1 MAQKRAAGKPEE
13 RRRGGAR
20 QNPEGRLEKRAES
33 RNGRTGGRREAAASR
48 QTKPVKP
55 ADLKKGET
63 PAKRMNQGNAADRTS
78 RLQTRNTPGARAQ
91 WKPGNMIYPVPAVL
105 VTVADSE
112 GNSNIIT
119 IAWTG
124 TICTNPP
131 MAYISVRP
139 ERYSYHMLRESG
151 EFVINLATES
161 MAYATDYCGVRS
173 GRDVDK
179 WKETGLTPVPA
190 QTVKAPVIAESP
202 VAIECRVT
210 EVKEL
215 GSHHMF
221 LAEVTGVSV
230 DEQWLNERGSLE
242 LAKAEPIVYS
252 HGGYYGLSELLGTFG
267 WSVKKKRGAKDE
279 K

>member
-20 QNPEGRLEKRAES
+20 QNPEG
-33 RNGRTGGRREAAASR
+33 
-48 QTKPVKP
+48 Q
-55 ADLKKGET
+55 LKKRVE
-63 PAKRMNQGNAADRTS
+63 
-78 RLQTRNTPGARAQ
+78 TRNTPGPRAQ

-105 VTVADSE
+105 VTVADCE

-161 MAYATDYCGVRS
+161 MAYATDYC
-173 GRDVDK
+173 
-179 WKETGLTPVPA
+179 
-190 QTVKAPVIAESP
+190 
-202 VAIECRVT
+202 
-210 EVKEL
+210 
-215 GSHHMF
+215 
-221 LAEVTGVSV
+221 V

-267 WSVKKKRGAKDE
+267 WSVKKKKRCQR
-279 K
+279 